1 MYGRKISSIISD
13 YNKIELML
21 AMISKLAFLRDGI
34 LVEQYGPF
42 ETRDHTALYGQC
54 LNVKMKIDAS
64 KDVFKD
70 FRDENMFLHNIGCK
84 QDRKAIKSSLLVL
97 ADMLNHAYGEKEND
111 KHCIESMKGFVRHA
125 LDTIYNSRYW

>member
-1 MYGRKISSIISD
+1 M
-13 YNKIELML
+13 
-21 AMISKLAFLRDGI
+21 
-34 LVEQYGPF
+34 VEEYGPF

-54 LNVKMKIDAS
+54 LDVKMKIDAS
-64 KDVFKD
+64 KDVFND

-111 KHCIESMKGFVRHA
+111 KHCIESMKRLVRHA

>member
-13 YNKIELML
+13 YNEIEMWL
-21 AMISKLAFLRDGI
+21 AMISKLAFLGKGI

-54 LNVKMKIDAS
+54 LDVKMKIDAS
-64 KDVFKD
+64 KDVFND

-111 KHCIESMKGFVRHA
+111 KDCIESMKGLARHA